1 MAAKNFYDAILVGLS
16 LPTLLAG
23 GLLAKR
29 GFRVLI
35 VGQGQPLPAYQV
47 DDLRLPRAAA
57 TLYAYDSPA
66 VTRVFAE
73 LALKPLI
80 RRRVRPLTPAF
91 QVILP
96 QHRLDFAAAPELV
109 TREVEREFPAVRRAA
124 DDFVRAAQ
132 RSWER
137 LNRLVE
143 RDLVWPPGTFFERR
157 EFTRAAVHHPFGKDD
172 APGPLSELA
181 EEQPFRAIMN
191 AALRFADGTGIGQGN
206 PQRELRQVSAY
217 LQAAEL
223 EDGGLMGLCELL
235 IDSIRTHNG
244 DVRINDRIDRIS
256 VQRGAVDGVRLSPSD
271 EELGCHFVLSG
282 LSVAKL
288 SRLLSDRRGV
298 DQMLDELGSPTPR
311 SFRYT
316 LNVVVN
322 ADAIPE
328 GLARNVLLLRDAKAR
343 RAEDALRI
351 ETSLLGDGRALISA
365 EALLPVQ
372 QLDTAGEARVSRE
385 PSLDPRAAP
394 RESSDSAR
402 AFGREPTGE
411 GLATLRERILERLLD
426 LSPFLREHVLLIDS
440 PHDGRPIYDAV
451 TQSEREPPDAHRRG
465 PESMP
470 TVYAYPHKGTHGCTA
485 LPVRTPIKR
494 LLLCNDQVVPGL
506 AQEGLFLTGWSCARV
521 VARSLGRQWM
531 NRGRWTKVEL

>member
-47 DDLRLPRAAA
+47 DDLRLSRMAA

-80 RRRVRPLTPAF
+80 RRRVQPLTPAF
-91 QVILP
+91 QVISP
-96 QHRLDFAAAPELV
+96 QHRLDFSATPELV

-124 DDFVRAAQ
+124 DDFVRAGQ

-143 RDLVWPPGTFFERR
+143 RDLVWPPGAFFERR
-157 EFTRAAVHHPFGKDD
+157 EFTRAAVSHPFGKDD

-181 EEQPFRAIMN
+181 EDQPFRAIMH
-191 AALRFADGTGIGQGN
+191 AALRFADGTGVGLGN
-206 PQRELRQVSAY
+206 PQRELRQVSQ
-217 LQAAEL
+217 LLHAAEL
-223 EDGGLMGLCELL
+223 LDGGLMGLCELL

-244 DVRINDRIDRIS
+244 VVRIDDRIDRIS
-256 VQRGAVDGVRLSPSD
+256 VQRGAVEGVRLSPSD
-271 EELGCHFVLSG
+271 EEVACHFVLSG
-282 LSVAKL
+282 MAVAKL

-298 DQMLDELGSPTPR
+298 DQMLDELGTPSP
-311 SFRYT
+311 SAFRYM
-316 LNVVVN
+316 LNVVVR
-322 ADAIPE
+322 AEAIPE
-328 GLARNVLLLRDAKAR
+328 GLARNVLLLGAIKPQ

-351 ETSLLGDGRALISA
+351 EASPLGGERALISA
-365 EALLPVQ
+365 EALVPAR
-372 QLDTAGEARVSRE
+372 QLEAG
-385 PSLDPRAAP
+385 
-394 RESSDSAR
+394 SDV
-402 AFGREPTGE
+402 
-411 GLATLRERILERLLD
+411 LANLRERILERLLD
-426 LSPFLREHVLLIDS
+426 LSPFLRDHILLIDS

-451 TQSEREPPDAHRRG
+451 TKREREPEDAHRRG

-494 LLLCNDQVVPGL
+494 LLLCNEQVVPGL
-506 AQEGLFLTGWSCARV
+506 SQEGLFLTGWSCARV

>member
-1 MAAKNFYDAILVGLS
+1 MAVKNFYDAILVGLS

-35 VGQGQPLPAYQV
+35 VGQGQPLPAYSFQ
-47 DDLRLPRAAA
+47 DMRLLRASS

-66 VTRVFAE
+66 VSRVFAE
-73 LALKPLI
+73 LALKPLM
-80 RRRVRPLTPAF
+80 RRRVSPLTPSF

-96 QHRLDFAAAPELV
+96 QHRLDFSAAPDLV
-109 TREVEREFPAVRRAA
+109 TREVEREFPVVRRAA

-143 RDLVWPPGTFFERR
+143 RDLVWPPGSFFERR
-157 EFTRAAVHHPFGKDD
+157 EFTRAAVSHPFGKDD

-181 EEQPFRAIMN
+181 EDQPLRAMIN
-191 AALRFADGTGIGQGN
+191 TALRFADGSGVGSGN
-206 PQRELRQVSAY
+206 PQRELRQISA
-217 LQAAEL
+217 LLHAAEL
-223 EDGGLMGLCELL
+223 LDGGLWGLWELL

-244 DVRINDRIDRIS
+244 EVRANDRIDRIS
-256 VQRGAVDGVRLSPSD
+256 VQRGAVESVRLSPSD
-271 EELGCHFVLSG
+271 EELGCQFVLSG

-288 SRLLSDRRGV
+288 SRLLSDRRGM
-298 DQMLDELGSPTPR
+298 DQLLDELGSPSPR
-311 SFRYT
+311 AFRYM
-316 LNVVVN
+316 LNVVVH

-328 GLARNVLLLRDAKAR
+328 GLARNVLLLNDGAGAPLGARDKRDPHAR

-351 ETSLLGDGRALISA
+351 ETNLLDRERALISA
-365 EALLPVQ
+365 EMLLPVQ
-372 QLDTAGEARVSRE
+372 LLDSGEK
-385 PSLDPRAAP
+385 P
-394 RESSDSAR
+394 
-402 AFGREPTGE
+402 
-411 GLATLRERILERLLD
+411 LASLREHVLERLLD
-426 LSPFLREHVLLIDS
+426 LSPFLRDHLLWIDS
-440 PHDGRPIYDAV
+440 PHDGRPIQDAR
-451 TQSEREPPDAHRRG
+451 SGASIEPEDAHRRG

-485 LPVRTPIKR
+485 LPLRTPIKR
-494 LLLCNDQVVPGL
+494 LLLCNEQVVPGL
-506 AQEGLFLTGWSCARV
+506 GQEGLFLTSWSAARV

>member
-1 MAAKNFYDAILVGLS
+1 
-16 LPTLLAG
+16 
-23 GLLAKR
+23 
-29 GFRVLI
+29 
-35 VGQGQPLPAYQV
+35 
-47 DDLRLPRAAA
+47 
-57 TLYAYDSPA
+57 
-66 VTRVFAE
+66 
-73 LALKPLI
+73 
-80 RRRVRPLTPAF
+80 
-91 QVILP
+91 
-96 QHRLDFAAAPELV
+96 
-109 TREVEREFPAVRRAA
+109 
-124 DDFVRAAQ
+124 
-132 RSWER
+132 
-137 LNRLVE
+137 
-143 RDLVWPPGTFFERR
+143 
-157 EFTRAAVHHPFGKDD
+157 
-172 APGPLSELA
+172 
-181 EEQPFRAIMN
+181 
-191 AALRFADGTGIGQGN
+191 
-206 PQRELRQVSAY
+206 
-217 LQAAEL
+217 
-223 EDGGLMGLCELL
+223 MGLCELL

-256 VQRGAVDGVRLSPSD
+256 VSRGAVDGVRLSPSD

-288 SRLLSDRRGV
+288 ARLLSDRRGV

-328 GLARNVLLLRDAKAR
+328 GLARNVLLLSDAKSR
-343 RAEDALRI
+343 RAENALRI
-351 ETSLLGDGRALISA
+351 ETSPLEAGRALISA
-365 EALLPVQ
+365 EALIPVQ
-372 QLDTAGEARVSRE
+372 QLDTAGEARATRE
-385 PSLDPRAAP
+385 PSLDTRNAG
-394 RESSDSAR
+394 
-402 AFGREPTGE
+402 FGREATGE
-411 GLATLRERILERLLD
+411 GLGTLRERIMERLLD
-426 LSPFLREHVLLIDS
+426 LSPFLRDHVLLIDS

-451 TQSEREPPDAHRRG
+451 SRSEREPPDAHRRG